1 MCFKADEVC
10 GWTEGNCRHG
20 ETWWNE
26 KVRAAVDDKKTRFK
40 EWLGDKSHVN
50 SLNYYQSKKHAKK
63 AVAVL

>member
-1 MCFKADEVC
+1 M
-10 GWTEGNCRHG
+10 
-20 ETWWNE
+20 
-26 KVRAAVDDKKTRFK
+26 RAAVDDKKTRFK